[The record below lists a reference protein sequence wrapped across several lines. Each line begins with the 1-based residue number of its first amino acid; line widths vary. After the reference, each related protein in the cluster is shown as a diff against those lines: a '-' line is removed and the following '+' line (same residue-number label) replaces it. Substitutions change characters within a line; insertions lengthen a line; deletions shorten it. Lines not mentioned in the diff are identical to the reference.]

1 MEDDPKPKIYTM
13 PEESVLAMVD
23 AAGQQ
28 IDMLAELLEDNISA
42 DPIDMKLISLLC
54 DGFSSNYHVRRLL
67 KLNLNIGTITDK
79 KTKEE
84 IVSIDEKDLLLI
96 ENAILAVTFTK
107 RELLKL
113 NYSLSLH

>member
-1 MEDDPKPKIYTM
+1 MDKKKPPKIYTM
-13 PEESVLAMVD
+13 PEESVNTMIS
-23 AAGQQ
+23 AADQQ
-28 IDMLAELLEDNISA
+28 IDMLAELLEDNIGT

-84 IVSIDEKDLLLI
+84 IVSIDEKDLILI

-107 RELLKL
+107 RELLRL
-113 NYSLSLH
+113 NYSLALH

>member
-1 MEDDPKPKIYTM
+1 MDDKKAPKFYTM
-13 PEESVLAMVD
+13 TED
-23 AAGQQ
+23 AVNSMITAADQQ
-28 IDMLAELLEDNISA
+28 IDMLVELIEDNVGA

-67 KLNLNIGTITDK
+67 KINLNVGTITDK

-84 IVSIDEKDLLLI
+84 IVSINEKDLILI

-107 RELLKL
+107 RELLRL
-113 NYSLSLH
+113 NCSLSLH

>member
-1 MEDDPKPKIYTM
+1 MDEKTKSRVYTM
-13 PEESVLAMVD
+13 TEESVRSMISLAD
-23 AAGQQ
+23 QQ
-28 IDMLAELLEDNISA
+28 IDMLAELLEDNVSQ

>member
-1 MEDDPKPKIYTM
+1 MDEDKKPKIYTM
-13 PEESVLAMVD
+13 PEEAVNTMIS
-23 AAGQQ
+23 AADQQ
-28 IDMLAELLEDNISA
+28 IDMLIELLEDNVGF

-67 KLNLNIGTITDK
+67 QLNLSVGTITDK

-96 ENAILAVTFTK
+96 ENAVLAVAFTK

>member
-1 MEDDPKPKIYTM
+1 MI
-13 PEESVLAMVD
+13 
-23 AAGQQ
+23 
-28 IDMLAELLEDNISA
+28 AELLEDTIGL

-67 KLNLNIGTITDK
+67 KLNLNVGTITDK

-84 IVSIDEKDLLLI
+84 IVSISEKDLLLI
-96 ENAILAVTFTK
+96 ENSVLAVAFTK
-107 RELLKL
+107 RELLRL

>member
-1 MEDDPKPKIYTM
+1 MDEKKKPKIYTM
-13 PEESVLAMVD
+13 PEKAVNTMI
-23 AAGQQ
+23 AAADQQ
-28 IDMLAELLEDNISA
+28 IDMLVELLEDTVGA

-54 DGFSSNYHVRRLL
+54 DGFSSNYHVRRML
-67 KLNLNIGTITDK
+67 KLNLNVGTITDK

-84 IVSIDEKDLLLI
+84 IVSINEKDLMLI
-96 ENAILAVTFTK
+96 ENSILAVTFTK